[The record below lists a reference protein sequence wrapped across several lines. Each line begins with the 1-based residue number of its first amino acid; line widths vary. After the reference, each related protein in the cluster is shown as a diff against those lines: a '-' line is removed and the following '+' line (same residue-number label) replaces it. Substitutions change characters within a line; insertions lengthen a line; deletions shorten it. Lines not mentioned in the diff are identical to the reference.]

1 LGRVKARKSLAGVKA
16 RDRGA
21 SYNSCLRR
29 RTSAGGKGT
38 AFRDLW
44 RPLPRGPLLTAMR
57 PHFWQARF
65 LPLAEGASTPPL
77 QKGHGLPNSSTAL
90 SAIGVHRQGVRV
102 DHSLS
107 GGRRQGASRRVIL
120 RSGVTASLGRVRA
133 RESLPCGK
141 GRDGGPS
148 CGLVR
153 SLNFPR
159 PPFPEPEIGVLRG
172 RFRVRCPNSG
182 KRTVTRHLNRVER
195 LVRRL

>member
-1 LGRVKARKSLAGVKA
+1 MGRVKARKSLAGVKA

-120 RSGVTASLGRVRA
+120 RSGVGALCQGEGERIAARRQGTRMQGVLRA
-133 RESLPCGK
+133 CSESQ
-141 GRDGGPS
+141 PS
-148 CGLVR
+148 EVDRLR
-153 SLNFPR
+153 K
-159 PPFPEPEIGVLRG
+159 PEIGVLR
-172 RFRVRCPNSG
+172 R
-182 KRTVTRHLNRVER
+182 
-195 LVRRL
+195 